1 MAGVSLTDLCLEHI
15 ASHLPAFAP
24 DLPTLPLDLAERLFK
39 HVISSHC
46 RLRPQPSSGRER
58 YAALSGGPPS
68 TRLNLHIL
76 ADLFWQPWEIK
87 LGFSNNLP
95 RKYSLLPLFS
105 ESLVRLDLSASARL
119 EDLSFLPSLQKLQC
133 LNLSGSIVK
142 LDSQQVSHVM
152 SIPNLRCL
160 SLQYAQVMG
169 EPQLQKETVEQLL
182 AGLPSLRA
190 LDISG
195 IPFVDDST
203 INVLTYGHQYAR
215 WQASVQQAYEWRAA
229 RRRPLFG
236 HTSDTADG
244 LDAWSDSL
252 GLQYPLTAL
261 VYLRVAQCEG
271 ITDKVVEYLSAL
283 PEIAFLDLR
292 FTPHCHGSSLIT
304 LRARHGLTSMP
315 NNSKLLYRS
324 NATVKASLGGCCGC
338 RALASGGVHILENE
352 PRGVLDPL
360 SFEHPARDSKKKKRW
375 EEEGLSLLF
384 EA

>member
-1 MAGVSLTDLCLEHI
+1 MAGLPLTDLCLEHI

-39 HVISSHC
+39 HVVSSHP
-46 RLRPQPSSGRER
+46 RLRPQPPSGKDR
-58 YAALSGGPPS
+58 YAVLSGGPPS
-68 TRLNLHIL
+68 TLLNLHIL

-87 LGFSNNLP
+87 LGFSNNLS
-95 RKYSLLPLFS
+95 KYSLLPLFS
-105 ESLVRLDLSASARL
+105 ESLVRLDLSASGRL
-119 EDLSFLPSLQKLQC
+119 EDLSFLSSLQKLQC
-133 LNLSGSIVK
+133 LNLSRSLVK
-142 LDSQQVSHVM
+142 LDNQQVSHIA
-152 SIPNLRCL
+152 SIPSLRCL
-160 SLQYAQVMG
+160 SLQYAQFTA

-195 IPFVDDST
+195 IPSVDDST
-203 INVLTYGHQYAR
+203 INILTYGHQYAR

-236 HTSDTADG
+236 HT
-244 LDAWSDSL
+244 LDAADSLDVWSDGL

-261 VYLRVAQCEG
+261 VYLRVAECEG
-271 ITDKVVEYLSAL
+271 VTDKVVEYLSAL

-292 FTPHCHGSSLIT
+292 STPHCRGSSLIT
-304 LRARHGLTSMP
+304 LKARHGLTSMP
-315 NNSKLLYRS
+315 NNSKLLFRS
-324 NATVKASLGGCCGC
+324 NATVKAALNGCCGC

-352 PRGVLDPL
+352 PRGVSDAL
-360 SFEHPARDSKKKKRW
+360 SFEHPVRDSKGQRRW